1 MRTRITSVTIVGIN
15 TPGSGIEIREAHK
28 YRIENKQTNKIE
40 TDKKKKI
47 KMIMMMMIKVGN
59 QTRDNYLNN
68 VTLLITL
75 LIASGNEDLSCT

>member
-1 MRTRITSVTIVGIN
+1 MVGIT

-40 TDKKKKI
+40 TDKKKKRI
-47 KMIMMMMIKVGN
+47 KMMMMIKEGN

-68 VTLLITL
+68 VTLLVTL
-75 LIASGNEDLSCT
+75 LIASGNEDLSRT